1 MSRGLR
7 PVIPMQK
14 CLIATDLHCDGS
26 ARRRVWLQRLLNRC
40 QELGC
45 SLLLLGD
52 LFDQW
57 CGDDH
62 LETAEFSDEIECLQS
77 AIREGISI
85 SIIPGNR
92 DFLLGQRFESA
103 TGIRV
108 FGDSLELQWLA
119 QRWHCSHGDLFGSE
133 DRGYQRLRRILRLP
147 EVHGVHAVG
156 SVAAR
161 RRRRRLQAF
170 ARGLQSLPDPA
181 RVGERDREGAR
192 LCLFQRF
199 LKVWSMFNK
208 L

>member
-108 FGDSLELQWLA
+108 FGDSLELQWMA

-133 DRGYQRLRRILRLP
+133 DRGYQRLRRILRHPVTRKILLALP
-147 EVHGVHAVG
+147 L
-156 SVAAR
+156 SL
-161 RRRRRLQAF
+161 RRRLAGGIRRRSK
-170 ARGLQSLPDPA
+170 ASIRNEGL
-181 RVGERDREGAR
+181 
-192 LCLFQRF
+192 
-199 LKVWSMFNK
+199 
-208 L
+208 